1 MTENFFLRSTYL
13 VIAMDGGEEAG
24 DEVTVHILVLAHLV
38 HALSIIPLDFYIV
51 FIPGPCLSKIF

>member
-1 MTENFFLRSTYL
+1 
-13 VIAMDGGEEAG
+13 MDGGEEAG

-38 HALSIIPLDFYIV
+38 HALSLIPLDLCIV